1 MTEPST
7 GSGVLPLDGF
17 FLGRRDYAPMHQ
29 LMRDLFEAR
38 RENRVGDT
46 VLLLEHS
53 PVVTFGRGAKAE
65 NLLAN
70 AETLTMLGISVEET
84 GRGGDVTLH
93 APGQLV
99 AYPIIN
105 LAPQR
110 CDVRKYVQGLT
121 RVMRSIARSYGIDG
135 GTICALIGLWV
146 DNEAPTSWPGEDAA
160 KMPAK
165 IGAIGVRI
173 SRWID
178 LIPLRH
184 ARLST
189 RIAHPPHVCRFL
201 SFQCNPQQR
210 RRTVPDSGAQ
220 ETARRRRRLRQTCR
234 TIFRLSFARKRRRS
248 WPVWPRSN
256 GACFRKLSLRY
267 GSWASE

>member
-1 MTEPST
+1 
-7 GSGVLPLDGF
+7 
-17 FLGRRDYAPMHQ
+17 MHQ

-53 PVVTFGRGAKAE
+53 PVITFGRGAKAE

-70 AETLTMLGISVEET
+70 TATLAELGVSVEET

-105 LAPQR
+105 LAPHR

-121 RVMRSIARSYGIDG
+121 RVMKSIATDYGVDG

-146 DNEAPTSWPGEDAA
+146 DATAPGAWPGEDAA
-160 KMPAK
+160 QMPAK

-173 SRWID
+173 SRWITQHGFALNLTTD
-178 LIPLRH
+178 LSLFQLIVPCGIRQHGVASIESLTGQRPQLEAT
-184 ARLST
+184 ARQAWVGLNGEFGT
-189 RIAHPPHVCRFL
+189 P
-201 SFQCNPQQR
+201 
-210 RRTVPDSGAQ
+210 GAQ
-220 ETARRRRRLRQTCR
+220 YFDATGVADADLLGWIEERSPMSAAQ
-234 TIFRLSFARKRRRS
+234 RKS
-248 WPVWPRSN
+248 
-256 GACFRKLSLRY
+256 
-267 GSWASE
+267 

>member
-1 MTEPST
+1 MSFLTDP
-7 GSGVLPLDGF
+7 VIVRNQPPPLDGF

-38 RENRVGDT
+38 RENRVSDT

-65 NLLAN
+65 NLLGSAQ
-70 AETLTMLGISVEET
+70 TLAQMGISVEET

-105 LAPQR
+105 LAPHR

-121 RVMRSIARSYGIDG
+121 RVMKSIAAPYGIEG

-146 DNEAPTSWPGEDAA
+146 DASSPEKWPGEEAA
-160 KMPAK
+160 RTPAK

-173 SRWID
+173 SRWITQHGFALNLTTD
-178 LIPLRH
+178 LSLF
-184 ARLST
+184 RL
-189 RIAHPPHVCRFL
+189 I
-201 SFQCNPQQR
+201 
-210 RRTVPDSGAQ
+210 VPCGIREHGVASIESLTGEKPDLVA
-220 ETARRRRRLRQTCR
+220 TAREAWQGLNREFGAADAQYFDATDIENDQLLDW
-234 TIFRLSFARKRRRS
+234 IVSRS
-248 WPVWPRSN
+248 KPRV
-256 GACFRKLSLRY
+256 
-267 GSWASE
+267 